1 MNKTIADVLIFIA
14 VLTCTPHLQAQPS
27 GTPITIGQQ
36 LTIEST
42 VLGEQRS
49 IIVGL
54 PDNYQSSDQSYPVLY
69 VLDGAN
75 HFHYTTGITRFLAS
89 NDFIPQMIVIAVN
102 NTDRARDLTPPSQV
116 KTDQQYFPT
125 HGGADNFQRF
135 FAEDLMPWVEQ
146 NYRTQ
151 PYKILVGHSLGGL
164 FAVHTLTT
172 RPDLF
177 NAYIAISPSM
187 QWNAQHLVDQAEQF
201 FTATPQL
208 PVSLYMTAGNEGR
221 ELLGGTRKL
230 AGVLDAATPK
240 DFLWQF
246 DHLPLETH
254 GSVPSRSTYQGLE
267 FVFANWQLRNPYDF
281 YANYGMGAIE
291 QFYAVGDK
299 RYGVD
304 RGIPFMTTNYLLSFM
319 TRDGNLDGAVDL
331 MNKPS
336 VIKNAFG
343 GQFGLLA
350 NTLRDSGDKARAI
363 HFYRI
368 ALQKNP
374 GDMMARSALDEWDV
388 DYSDLVPQLQ
398 IESHILQRYEGVY
411 SSTSIPDITVQAEDG
426 RLYRELNATRF
437 QLHPVSDSEFYL
449 QEVDVRYN
457 FQLTSSGEVSGI
469 RIKQGGT
476 TILAERR

>member
-1 MNKTIADVLIFIA
+1 
-14 VLTCTPHLQAQPS
+14 
-27 GTPITIGQQ
+27 
-36 LTIEST
+36 
-42 VLGEQRS
+42 
-49 IIVGL
+49 
-54 PDNYQSSDQSYPVLY
+54 
-69 VLDGAN
+69 
-75 HFHYTTGITRFLAS
+75 
-89 NDFIPQMIVIAVN
+89 
-102 NTDRARDLTPPSQV
+102 
-116 KTDQQYFPT
+116 
-125 HGGADNFQRF
+125 
-135 FAEDLMPWVEQ
+135 
-146 NYRTQ
+146 
-151 PYKILVGHSLGGL
+151 LGGL

-208 PVSLYMTAGNEGR
+208 PVSLYMTAGNEGG
-221 ELLGGTRKL
+221 ELLGGTRRL

-304 RGIPFMTTNYLLSFM
+304 RGIPFMTTSYLLSFM
-319 TRDGNLDGAVDL
+319 TRDGDLDGAVDL